1 MEEEQEEKMTGKEKL
16 KAALNHEEALV
27 LFDLGGLNTTGMHC
41 IVMEKLREFYGLEK
55 KPVTI
60 IEPSQ
65 MLGHMDAD
73 LADCLGVETELVWG
87 SRNCYGFKGEDQYK
101 EWRTPWGQVVL
112 VPEEFRTTVDAKGD
126 TLIYA
131 CGDLDYPAAGRM
143 PRGGVYFDNE
153 DRAPAYDEDNY
164 DINDNLEEFQVFAE
178 GEIDWLKKQVG
189 QLRDASHVITC
200 FGPGTTG
207 GGTCLADHSMIA
219 GPMLREPKGIR
230 RLEDFYM
237 ATAADP
243 EIIQEIFEKET
254 EIGIQNLKKMH
265 DAIGDSIDVLHICG
279 TDLGTQK
286 SLFYSKSTI
295 QEVWAPYWKK
305 INDWVH
311 ENTGWKTFKHCCG
324 SIAPIIDVLI
334 DSGFDILNPV
344 QWTADNMDRNML
356 KENFGSR
363 LVFWG
368 GGVDTQHLLPEG
380 TPEQVYGQA
389 RECLRIFSKNGGYVF
404 NTIHNIV
411 PGVPVENV
419 DALARAVRDHNRG

>member
-1 MEEEQEEKMTGKEKL
+1 M
-16 KAALNHEEALV
+16 
-27 LFDLGGLNTTGMHC
+27 F
-41 IVMEKLREFYGLEK
+41 RE
-55 KPVTI
+55 
-60 IEPSQ
+60 
-65 MLGHMDAD
+65 
-73 LADCLGVETELVWG
+73 
-87 SRNCYGFKGEDQYK
+87 
-101 EWRTPWGQVVL
+101 
-112 VPEEFRTTVDAKGD
+112 
-126 TLIYA
+126 
-131 CGDLDYPAAGRM
+131 GR
-143 PRGGVYFDNE
+143 
-153 DRAPAYDEDNY
+153 
-164 DINDNLEEFQVFAE
+164 
-178 GEIDWLKKQVG
+178 
-189 QLRDASHVITC
+189 
-200 FGPGTTG
+200 
-207 GGTCLADHSMIA
+207 
-219 GPMLREPKGIR
+219 
-230 RLEDFYM
+230 
-237 ATAADP
+237 
-243 EIIQEIFEKET
+243 
-254 EIGIQNLKKMH
+254 
-265 DAIGDSIDVLHICG
+265 HICG

>member
-1 MEEEQEEKMTGKEKL
+1 MTGKEKL
-16 KAALNHEEALV
+16 RAALNHEEAPV
-27 LFDLGGLNTTGMHC
+27 LFDLGGMNTTGMHC
-41 IVMEKLREFYGLEK
+41 IVMEKLREYYGLEK
-55 KPVTI
+55 RPVAI
-60 IEPSQ
+60 VEPSQ
-65 MLGHMDAD
+65 MLGHMDGD
-73 LADCLGVETELVWG
+73 LAECLGVETEAVWG
-87 SRNCYGFKGEDQYK
+87 SRNCYGFKSEDQYK
-101 EWRTPWGQVVL
+101 EWKTPWGQTVL
-112 VPEEFRTTVDAKGD
+112 VPEEFRTTVDEKGD

-131 CGDLDYPAAGRM
+131 CADLNYPAAGRM

-153 DRAPAYDEDNY
+153 DRAPEYDEDSY
-164 DINDNLEEFQVFAE
+164 DIGDNLEEFQVFTD
-178 GEIDWLKKQVG
+178 GEIDWLKRQIDGIK
-189 QLRDASHVITC
+189 DSEHVITC

-219 GPMLREPKGIR
+219 GPMLRAPRGIR
-230 RLEDFYM
+230 KLEDFYM
-237 ATAADP
+237 ATAAEP
-243 EIIQEIFEKET
+243 ETIQEIFEKET
-254 EIGIQNLKKMH
+254 DIGIQNLKKIH

-286 SLFYSKSTI
+286 SLFYSKGVI
-295 QEVWAPYWKK
+295 EEVWAPYWKK

-311 ENTGWKTFKHCCG
+311 GNTGWKTFKHCCG

-344 QWTADNMDRNML
+344 QWTADNMDKNML
-356 KENFGSR
+356 KEKFGES

-380 TPEQVYGQA
+380 TPDQVYDQA

>member
-1 MEEEQEEKMTGKEKL
+1 MTGKEKL
-16 KAALNHEEALV
+16 RAALNHEEAPV
-27 LFDLGGLNTTGMHC
+27 LFDLGGMNTTGMHC
-41 IVMEKLREFYGLEK
+41 IVMEKLREYYGLEK
-55 KPVTI
+55 RPVAI
-60 IEPSQ
+60 VEPSQ
-65 MLGHMDAD
+65 MLGHMDGD
-73 LADCLGVETELVWG
+73 LAECLGVETEAVWG
-87 SRNCYGFKGEDQYK
+87 SRNCYGFKSEDQYK
-101 EWRTPWGQVVL
+101 EWKTPWGQTVL
-112 VPEEFRTTVDAKGD
+112 VPEEFRTTVDEKGD

-131 CGDLDYPAAGRM
+131 CADLNYPAAGRM
-143 PRGGVYFDNE
+143 PREGVYFDSE
-153 DRAPAYDEDNY
+153 DRAPEYDEDSY
-164 DINDNLEEFQVFAE
+164 DIGDNLEEFQVFTD
-178 GEIDWLKKQVG
+178 GEIDWLKRQIDGIK
-189 QLRDASHVITC
+189 DSEHVITC

-219 GPMLREPKGIR
+219 GPMLRAPRGIR
-230 RLEDFYM
+230 KLEDFYM
-237 ATAADP
+237 ATAAEP
-243 EIIQEIFEKET
+243 ETIQEIFEKET
-254 EIGIQNLKKMH
+254 DIGIQNLKKIH

-286 SLFYSKSTI
+286 SLFYSKGVI
-295 QEVWAPYWKK
+295 EEVWAPYWKK

-311 ENTGWKTFKHCCG
+311 SNTGWKTFKHCCG

-344 QWTADNMDRNML
+344 QWTADNMDKNML
-356 KENFGSR
+356 KEKFGES

-380 TPEQVYGQA
+380 TPDQVYDQA

>member
-1 MEEEQEEKMTGKEKL
+1 MTGKEKL
-16 KAALNHEEALV
+16 KAALDHQEAPV
-27 LFDLGGLNTTGMHC
+27 LFDLGGMNTTGMHC

-55 KPVTI
+55 KPVKI

-65 MLGHMDAD
+65 MLGYMDED
-73 LADCLGVETELVWG
+73 LAECLGVETELVWG
-87 SRNCYGFKGEDQYK
+87 SRNCYGFKSEDHYK
-101 EWRTPWGQVVL
+101 EWKTPWGQEVL
-112 VPEEFRTTVDAKGD
+112 VPEEFTTAADEKGD

-131 CGDLDYPAAGRM
+131 CADPDFPAAGRM
-143 PRGGVYFDNE
+143 PKGGVYFDNE
-153 DRAPAYDEDNY
+153 DRALPYDEDHY
-164 DINDNLEEFQVFAE
+164 KIEDNLEEFQLFTE
-178 GEIDWLKKQVG
+178 GELEWFKKQIG
-189 QLRDASHVITC
+189 QIRDPGHVITC

-230 RLEDFYM
+230 KLEDFYM

-243 EIIQEIFEKET
+243 ELIQEIFERET
-254 EIGIQNLKKMH
+254 DIGIQNLEKMH
-265 DAIGDSIDVLHICG
+265 QVLGDSIDVLHICG

-286 SLFYSKSTI
+286 SLFYSRSTI
-295 QEVWAPYWKK
+295 EEVWAPYWKK

-324 SIAPIIDVLI
+324 SIAPIIDILI

-356 KENFGSR
+356 KEKFGSR

-380 TPEQVYGQA
+380 TPEQVYDQA
-389 RECLRIFSKNGGYVF
+389 RECLRIFSKDGGYVF

-411 PGVPVENV
+411 PGVPAENV
-419 DALARAVRDHNRG
+419 DALARALRDHNRG

>member
-1 MEEEQEEKMTGKEKL
+1 MTGKEKL
-16 KAALNHEEALV
+16 RAALNHEDAPV
-27 LFDLGGLNTTGMHC
+27 LFDLGGMNTTGMHC
-41 IVMEKLREFYGLEK
+41 IVMEKLREYYGLEK
-55 KPVTI
+55 RPVAI
-60 IEPSQ
+60 VEPSQ
-65 MLGHMDAD
+65 MLGHMDGD
-73 LADCLGVETELVWG
+73 LAECLGVETEAVWG
-87 SRNCYGFKGEDQYK
+87 SRNCYGFKSEDQYK
-101 EWRTPWGQVVL
+101 EWKTPWGQTVL
-112 VPEEFRTTVDAKGD
+112 VPEEFRTTVDEKGD

-131 CGDLDYPAAGRM
+131 CADLNYPAAGRM

-153 DRAPAYDEDNY
+153 DRAPEYDEDSY
-164 DINDNLEEFQVFAE
+164 DIGDNLEEFQVFTD
-178 GEIDWLKKQVG
+178 GEIDWLKRQIDGIK
-189 QLRDASHVITC
+189 DSEHVITC

-219 GPMLREPKGIR
+219 GPMLRAPRGIR
-230 RLEDFYM
+230 KLEDFYM
-237 ATAADP
+237 ATAAEP
-243 EIIQEIFEKET
+243 ETIQEIFEKET
-254 EIGIQNLKKMH
+254 DIGIQNLKKIH

-286 SLFYSKSTI
+286 SLFYSKGVI
-295 QEVWAPYWKK
+295 EEVWAPYWKK

-311 ENTGWKTFKHCCG
+311 SNTGWKTFKHCCG

-344 QWTADNMDRNML
+344 QWTADNMDKNML
-356 KENFGSR
+356 KEKFGES

-380 TPEQVYGQA
+380 TPDQVYDQA

>member
-1 MEEEQEEKMTGKEKL
+1 MTGKEKL
-16 KAALNHEEALV
+16 RAALNHEEAPV
-27 LFDLGGLNTTGMHC
+27 LFDLGGMNTTGMHC
-41 IVMEKLREFYGLEK
+41 IVMEKLREYYGLEK
-55 KPVTI
+55 RPVAI
-60 IEPSQ
+60 VEPSQ
-65 MLGHMDAD
+65 MLGHMDGD
-73 LADCLGVETELVWG
+73 LAECLGVETEAVWG
-87 SRNCYGFKGEDQYK
+87 SRNCYGFKSEDQYK
-101 EWRTPWGQVVL
+101 EWKTPWGQTVL
-112 VPEEFRTTVDAKGD
+112 VPEEFRTTVDEKGD

-131 CGDLDYPAAGRM
+131 CADLNYPAAGRM

-153 DRAPAYDEDNY
+153 DRAPEYDEDSY
-164 DINDNLEEFQVFAE
+164 DIGDNLEEFQVFTD
-178 GEIDWLKKQVG
+178 GEIDWLKRQIDG
-189 QLRDASHVITC
+189 IRDSEHVITC

-219 GPMLREPKGIR
+219 GPMLRAPRGIR
-230 RLEDFYM
+230 KLEDFYM
-237 ATAADP
+237 ATAAEP
-243 EIIQEIFEKET
+243 ETIQEIFEKET
-254 EIGIQNLKKMH
+254 DIGIQNLKKIH

-286 SLFYSKSTI
+286 SLFYSKGVI
-295 QEVWAPYWKK
+295 EKVWAPYWKK

-311 ENTGWKTFKHCCG
+311 GNTGWKTFKHCCG

-344 QWTADNMDRNML
+344 QWTADNMDKNML
-356 KENFGSR
+356 KEKFGES

-380 TPEQVYGQA
+380 TPDQVYDQA

>member
-1 MEEEQEEKMTGKEKL
+1 MTGKEKL
-16 KAALNHEEALV
+16 RAALNHEEAPV
-27 LFDLGGLNTTGMHC
+27 LFDLGGMNTTGMHC
-41 IVMEKLREFYGLEK
+41 IVMEKLREYYGLEK
-55 KPVTI
+55 RPVAI
-60 IEPSQ
+60 VEPSQ
-65 MLGHMDAD
+65 MLGHMDGD
-73 LADCLGVETELVWG
+73 LAECLGVETEAVWG
-87 SRNCYGFKGEDQYK
+87 SRNCYGFKSKDQYK
-101 EWRTPWGQVVL
+101 EWKTPWGQTVL
-112 VPEEFRTTVDAKGD
+112 VPEEFRATVDEKGD

-131 CGDLDYPAAGRM
+131 CADLNYPAAGRM

-153 DRAPAYDEDNY
+153 DRAPEYDEDSY
-164 DINDNLEEFQVFAE
+164 DIGDNLEEFQVFTD
-178 GEIDWLKKQVG
+178 GEIDWLKRQIDGIK
-189 QLRDASHVITC
+189 DSEHVITC

-219 GPMLREPKGIR
+219 GPMLRAPRGIR
-230 RLEDFYM
+230 KLEDFYM
-237 ATAADP
+237 ATAAEP
-243 EIIQEIFEKET
+243 ETIQEIFEKET
-254 EIGIQNLKKMH
+254 DIGIQNLKKIH

-286 SLFYSKSTI
+286 SLFYSKGVI
-295 QEVWAPYWKK
+295 EEVWAPYWKK

-311 ENTGWKTFKHCCG
+311 GNTGWKTFKHCCG

-344 QWTADNMDRNML
+344 QWTADNMDKNML
-356 KENFGSR
+356 KEKFGES

-380 TPEQVYGQA
+380 TPDQVYDQA

>member
-1 MEEEQEEKMTGKEKL
+1 MTGKEKL
-16 KAALNHEEALV
+16 RAALNHEEAPV
-27 LFDLGGLNTTGMHC
+27 LFDLGGMNTTGMHC
-41 IVMEKLREFYGLEK
+41 IVMEKLREYYGLEK
-55 KPVTI
+55 RPVAI
-60 IEPSQ
+60 VEPSQ
-65 MLGHMDAD
+65 MLGHMDGD
-73 LADCLGVETELVWG
+73 LAECLGVETEAVWG
-87 SRNCYGFKGEDQYK
+87 SRNCYGFKSEDQYK
-101 EWRTPWGQVVL
+101 EWKTPWGQTVL
-112 VPEEFRTTVDAKGD
+112 VPEEFRATVDEKGD

-131 CGDLDYPAAGRM
+131 CADLNYPAAGRM

-153 DRAPAYDEDNY
+153 DRAPEYDEDSY
-164 DINDNLEEFQVFAE
+164 DIGDNLEEFQVFTD
-178 GEIDWLKKQVG
+178 GEIDWLKRQIDGIK
-189 QLRDASHVITC
+189 DSEHVITC

-219 GPMLREPKGIR
+219 GPMLRAPRGIR
-230 RLEDFYM
+230 KLEDFYM
-237 ATAADP
+237 ATAAEP
-243 EIIQEIFEKET
+243 ETIQEIFEKET
-254 EIGIQNLKKMH
+254 DIGIQNLKKIH

-286 SLFYSKSTI
+286 SLFYSKGVI
-295 QEVWAPYWKK
+295 EEVWAPYWKK

-311 ENTGWKTFKHCCG
+311 GNTGWKTFKHCCG

-344 QWTADNMDRNML
+344 QWTADNMDKNML
-356 KENFGSR
+356 KEKFGES

-380 TPEQVYGQA
+380 TPDQVYDQA

>member
-1 MEEEQEEKMTGKEKL
+1 
-16 KAALNHEEALV
+16 
-27 LFDLGGLNTTGMHC
+27 
-41 IVMEKLREFYGLEK
+41 
-55 KPVTI
+55 
-60 IEPSQ
+60 
-65 MLGHMDAD
+65 
-73 LADCLGVETELVWG
+73 
-87 SRNCYGFKGEDQYK
+87 
-101 EWRTPWGQVVL
+101 
-112 VPEEFRTTVDAKGD
+112 
-126 TLIYA
+126 
-131 CGDLDYPAAGRM
+131 
-143 PRGGVYFDNE
+143 
-153 DRAPAYDEDNY
+153 
-164 DINDNLEEFQVFAE
+164 
-178 GEIDWLKKQVG
+178 
-189 QLRDASHVITC
+189 
-200 FGPGTTG
+200 
-207 GGTCLADHSMIA
+207 MIA

-356 KENFGSR
+356 KRKFRQPSGILGR
-363 LVFWG
+363 
-368 GGVDTQHLLPEG
+368 
-380 TPEQVYGQA
+380 
-389 RECLRIFSKNGGYVF
+389 RGGYPASSSGRNSGTGVW
-404 NTIHNIV
+404 
-411 PGVPVENV
+411 PGQGMPA
-419 DALARAVRDHNRG
+419 DLQ